1 LTLNVYTLNLHIQKM
16 SIETDIKQSNFK
28 SPHTKA
34 IVNIF
39 YTNSWLQAGQM
50 DIFKPFDLTI
60 QQYNVL
66 RILRGQYPN
75 PITVIAI
82 IERMLDK
89 MSNASRLV
97 DKLLLKGLAIR
108 TECPND
114 RRAVDVK
121 ITQKGLALLE
131 ELDALQDIWENN
143 LKGLSEEE
151 ALQLSDL
158 LDKIRTPQC
167 SEKVKELQNQIQLNN
182 N

>member
-1 LTLNVYTLNLHIQKM
+1 M
-16 SIETDIKQSNFK
+16 SIETDIKQINFK
-28 SPHTKA
+28 SPHMKA
-34 IVNIF
+34 VVNII
-39 YTNSWLQAGQM
+39 YTNSWLQTAQM
-50 DIFKPFDLTI
+50 EIFKPHDLTI

-121 ITQKGLALLE
+121 ITPKGLNLLA
-131 ELDALQDIWENN
+131 ELDVLQDSWENS

-151 ALQLSDL
+151 ALQLSNL
-158 LDKIRTPQC
+158 LDKIRT
-167 SEKVKELQNQIQLNN
+167 SEYHERITELTINQ
-182 N
+182 